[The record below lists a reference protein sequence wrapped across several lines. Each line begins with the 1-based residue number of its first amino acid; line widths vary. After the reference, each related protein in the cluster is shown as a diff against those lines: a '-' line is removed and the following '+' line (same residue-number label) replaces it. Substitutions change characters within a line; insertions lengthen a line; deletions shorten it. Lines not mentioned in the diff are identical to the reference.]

1 MPNSFFALSYIIINI
16 DPVFNI
22 GPLAIHWYGVAY
34 VVAILI
40 ALWAILRYAR
50 RLGLDPE
57 IVYSVFWWAAL
68 GGLIGGRLYFVIQQP
83 DLVTNYLEK
92 PLNIIAVWNGGM
104 AFFGAIFLG
113 VATVAFVAW
122 RRKLPIWLTLDI
134 ATFFAAVGQIFG
146 RFGNLVNGDIV
157 GYTAG
162 TLSVPPDTS
171 TCALPNSAPCLGY
184 VSDPNVVPWATLY
197 TNANSFTQTSV
208 PVHPAAAY
216 EILMNLLLLAILVPL
231 LLRLPRIKMG
241 LVSLVYLMGYAITQ
255 FIVFFWRGS
264 EPTVPFLGID
274 ALKQAQ
280 WTAIIVLILLIP
292 YYFLIRRTSR
302 AWTPEEAKAVNT
314 FQAQRRLPAV
324 APEEEVATPE
334 DQEQVPAPTLQP
346 DTAQTG
352 DDAQTEELP
361 QEAPDETAE
370 AAGLA
375 KSGADNAE
383 QAATAEPAPGIKTRD
398 AQEPSADA
406 AAEPAPM
413 AEENEASAAKR
424 SAESSA
430 VSSATADEPSQTAP
444 ENGAAQKA
452 QRRRARIKAISEQSA
467 RESESSAE
475 KTNLEE

>member
-1 MPNSFFALSYIIINI
+1 MLGSFSALAYIIINI

-34 VVAILI
+34 VVGISI

-50 RLGLDPE
+50 RLGLHAD

-83 DLVTNYLEK
+83 DLVSNYIEK
-92 PLNIIAVWNGGM
+92 PINIIAVWNGGM

-113 VATVAFVAW
+113 TATVAFVAW
-122 RRKLPIWLTLDI
+122 RRKLPIWLALDI

-157 GYTAG
+157 GYPAG

-171 TCALPNSAPCLGY
+171 ACALPSSAPCLGS

-197 TNANSFTQTSV
+197 TNPHAFTQTSV

-216 EILMNLLLLAILVPL
+216 EMLMNLVLLAILLPL

-241 LVSLVYLMGYAITQ
+241 LVSLVYLVGYGLTQ

-280 WTAIIVLILLIP
+280 WTAIFVLIAMIP
-292 YYFLIRRTSR
+292 YYFFIQRTSH
-302 AWTPEEAKAVNT
+302 AWTKEEADTVNAA
-314 FQAQRRLPAV
+314 FPAQNRLPSAAAPQSASATDAQLASAQESDQTSVDEALQPETSTPAPEAEEPGADLDNAIASAV
-324 APEEEVATPE
+324 AEATPPATTENGTAPRPQRSRRRASTTGGQRGTSSGE
-334 DQEQVPAPTLQP
+334 D
-346 DTAQTG
+346 
-352 DDAQTEELP
+352 
-361 QEAPDETAE
+361 
-370 AAGLA
+370 
-375 KSGADNAE
+375 
-383 QAATAEPAPGIKTRD
+383 
-398 AQEPSADA
+398 SAS
-406 AAEPAPM
+406 AAEPDA
-413 AEENEASAAKR
+413 
-424 SAESSA
+424 
-430 VSSATADEPSQTAP
+430 
-444 ENGAAQKA
+444 
-452 QRRRARIKAISEQSA
+452 
-467 RESESSAE
+467 
-475 KTNLEE
+475 